1 MVGKL
6 TSRKD
11 ITSLLPDNCIGA
23 EIGVQRGFFS
33 YDLCESGKFS
43 KFYSIDSWEDKW
55 EDVRFFSNN
64 TSNTKIPDEE
74 FKDWVNDFGGWED
87 NNEVYQIACNRLS
100 KFEFNEVIRL
110 KSVEAANLFDDETFD
125 FIYIDSSHNL
135 DTVTHDLKTWLPKVK
150 KGGILAGDDYI
161 DKCDYYNF
169 NQGRQVRCV
178 IEVKSAVDNFF
189 DKVNILEIEKGA
201 SQWYV
206 IK

>member
-1 MVGKL
+1 MADKL
-6 TSRKD
+6 TSRKG
-11 ITSLLPDNCIGA
+11 ITSILPDNCIGA

-43 KFYSIDSWEDKW
+43 KFYSIDSWEDQW
-55 EDVRFFSNN
+55 EDVRFFSNGF
-64 TSNTKIPDEE
+64 SNTKIPIEE
-74 FKDWVNDFGGWED
+74 FNDWVEDFGGWED
-87 NNEVYQIACNRLS
+87 NDEVYHIACDRLS
-100 KFEFNEVIRL
+100 KFDFNEVIRL
-110 KSVEAANLFDDETFD
+110 KSVEAAKLFEDETFD
-125 FIYIDSSHNL
+125 FVYIDSSHNY
-135 DTVTHDLKTWLPKVK
+135 DTVTNDLKTWLPKVK

-169 NQGRQVRCV
+169 NQGRQVRCL

-189 DKVNILEIEKGA
+189 DRINILEIEEGD